1 MAVTALKGQENLKP
15 LAGRRV
21 LVVDDSAGQRRL
33 IGLSLKQWGYDVAEA
48 ETGSAALE
56 LCRREDFD
64 LVISD
69 WVMPGLSGPDFCKA
83 YRALPGGKYGYFILI
98 TSKAEKEDVTA
109 GLEAG
114 ADDFLSKPVSA
125 AELRAR
131 LQAGERQLDLQREL
145 QAKND
150 QLGAALSEVQRLYS
164 TLDYD
169 LIEARR
175 LQQSLV
181 RGRQLDF
188 GRAAVT
194 LSLRPSGHVGG
205 DLVGYFPRGDDR
217 IAVFSVDVSGH
228 GVASAMLAARL
239 SGIFASAFPEGNVL
253 FAPGTG
259 RGSLLE
265 PAEMT
270 AKLNHLLLE
279 VMGLD
284 HYFTWACAD
293 LDLGSGRVV
302 LVQAGHPHPMLLR
315 PSGQVELLGQGGLP
329 VGLLPGVQWGQT
341 QLTLKQGERL
351 ILMTDGLTECRNTAG
366 EELGDDGLQGLIARH
381 AALRGEAFLNAVET
395 DLEEFNGGPDFSDD
409 VSAAVIEWRG

>member
-1 MAVTALKGQENLKP
+1 MSEPET
-15 LAGRRV
+15 GRRV

-33 IGLSLKQWGYDVAEA
+33 IRLSLEQWGYEVYEA
-48 ETGSAALE
+48 STGSEALD
-56 LCRREDFD
+56 LCGSGNFD
-64 LVISD
+64 LIVSD
-69 WVMPGLSGPDFCKA
+69 WVMPGMSGPEFCKA
-83 YRALPGGKYGYFILI
+83 YRATAAGKYGYFILI
-98 TSKAEKEDVTA
+98 TSKSDKDDVA
-109 GLEAG
+109 GGLEAG

-131 LQAGERQLDLQREL
+131 LRAGERQLDLQSEL
-145 QAKND
+145 QSKND
-150 QLGAALSEVQRLYS
+150 QLGAALGEVQRLY
-164 TLDYD
+164 LAVDRD
-169 LIEARR
+169 LAEARR

-181 RGRQLDF
+181 RGRHLDF
-188 GRAAVT
+188 GRAAVSF
-194 LSLRPSGHVGG
+194 SLRPSGHVGG

-253 FAPGTG
+253 FSPGSG
-259 RGSLLE
+259 RGALLD

-270 AKLNHLLLE
+270 AKLNHLLLD

-293 LDLGSGRVV
+293 LDLGSGRVT

-315 PSGQVELLGQGGLP
+315 ADGQVELLGQGGLP
-329 VGLLPGVQWGQT
+329 VGLLPGSTWEQSHF
-341 QLTLKQGERL
+341 TLRRGERL
-351 ILMTDGLTECRNTAG
+351 ILMTDGLTECRNAEGQELG
-366 EELGDDGLQGLIARH
+366 EEGLQSVISRNVGKC
-381 AALRGEAFLNAVET
+381 GEAFLNTIEA
-395 DLEEFNGGPDFSDD
+395 DLEAFNGGKDFGDD